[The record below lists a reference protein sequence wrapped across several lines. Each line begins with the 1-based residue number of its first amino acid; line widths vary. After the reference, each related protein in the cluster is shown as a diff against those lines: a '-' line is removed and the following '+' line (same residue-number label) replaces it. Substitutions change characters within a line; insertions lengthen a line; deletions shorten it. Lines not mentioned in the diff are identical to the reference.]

1 MQLLQAKID
10 DLRANL
16 LTAQSQLEQSAVV
29 NHELGTVKA
38 QVLSAGIDIQAL
50 PQVAVMPASSPRP
63 SGTSPSADIST
74 YPQIST
80 PSSGQTSPG
89 LSPFQSVALEL
100 PISSAIE
107 QADGDAAAVDL
118 PPVLETTHQ
127 VASAGDST
135 VVASLQKEN
144 TALKSQ
150 LEQLTQRE
158 AVEEADVASLQ
169 AQNKELIAD
178 LEKLRG
184 QVGEVGAAQGLCCVA
199 NNTYSTCSHTS
210 VYW

>member
-38 QVLSAGIDIQAL
+38 QIVSAGIDIQAL
-50 PQVAVMPASSPRP
+50 PQVAVMPASSPHP
-63 SGTSPSADIST
+63 SGRSPSADIGT
-74 YPQIST
+74 YPQIAT

-100 PISSAIE
+100 PISSAID
-107 QADGDAAAVDL
+107 QADGDAAAVDPHL
-118 PPVLETTHQ
+118 VLEPTSKL
-127 VASAGDST
+127 ASAGDST

-144 TALKSQ
+144 TALRSQ

-158 AVEEADVASLQ
+158 AAEEADVSSLQ

-184 QVGEVGAAQGLCCVA
+184 QVGEVGPALGLCC
-199 NNTYSTCSHTS
+199 TS
-210 VYW
+210 LLHSKVHVHDL